1 MPEVATAVSDARA
14 ACDALARRP
23 GLSRNLP
30 VLRAEA
36 ALRAAHAGLGI
47 DGVRLALD
55 TVRDVARGLAGPPPG
70 PAGTMVG
77 GALRMAAEVQRAV
90 VQSAE
95 WTPLGQEPLPQRLAR
110 WHAMAAAGL
119 GAGVPGRL
127 REGDQPGDL
136 MGLGPAPVGPALS
149 QRMSGL
155 AALVAQ
161 PATPSVSG
169 LVVAAVVHGE
179 LLAMRPF
186 AHSNGVV
193 ARAVL
198 RWQLATLGVDPT
210 GTVVPEVLWV
220 ETPDR
225 YFSAA
230 AGYATGEW
238 PRVVAWTRFV
248 ASAVLRAADVA
259 LALADDA
266 GRR

>member
-1 MPEVATAVSDARA
+1 MPEVADAVFDARA

-30 VLRAEA
+30 VLQAEA
-36 ALRAAHAGLGI
+36 GLRAAHAGLAI
-47 DGVRLALD
+47 DGVRLAID
-55 TVRDVARGLAGPPPG
+55 TVRDVARGVTGPPPG

-77 GALRMAAEVQRAV
+77 GALRVAAEVQRAV
-90 VQSAE
+90 AASTE

-110 WHAMAAAGL
+110 WHAIAAAGL

-127 REGDQPGDL
+127 RETEQPGDL
-136 MGLGPAPVGPALS
+136 MGLGVAPTGPALA
-149 QRMSGL
+149 QRMAGL
-155 AALVAQ
+155 AALAAQ
-161 PATPSVSG
+161 PATPVVSG

-210 GTVVPEVLWV
+210 GTVVPEVLWADA
-220 ETPDR
+220 PDR

-238 PRVVAWTRFV
+238 PRVVAWARFV
-248 ASAVLRAADVA
+248 ASAVLRTADIA
-259 LALADDA
+259 LGLADDI